1 MKKWKI
7 ILLYFLLLPSVVNA
21 KEIEVGFSTTGT
33 ALDIILNAIYQA
45 KRDIHVAAYS
55 FTSKPVSLALLEAKK
70 RGVNIKVVAD
80 KKANGNKYTAVTFL
94 KNHQIETCL
103 TDHYAIMH
111 NKFMVIDTNTVQ
123 TGSFNYSASA
133 AKRNAENVIVI
144 NNKDVANAYQQ
155 EFNRLYNE
163 CLTG

>member
-1 MKKWKI
+1 MKKWRK
-7 ILLYFLLLPSVVNA
+7 ILLCFLLSTPIVNA

-33 ALDIILNAIYQA
+33 ALDIILNAIHQA
-45 KRDIHVAAYS
+45 KRDIHVSAYI

-70 RGVNIKVVAD
+70 RGVNIKILAD
-80 KKANGNKYTAVTFL
+80 KKANGNKYSAVTFL

-103 TDHYAIMH
+103 TDYYAIMH

-123 TGSFNYSASA
+123 TGSFNYSTNA

-144 NNKDVANAYQQ
+144 NNKDVANAYEQ

-163 CLTG
+163 CVMG